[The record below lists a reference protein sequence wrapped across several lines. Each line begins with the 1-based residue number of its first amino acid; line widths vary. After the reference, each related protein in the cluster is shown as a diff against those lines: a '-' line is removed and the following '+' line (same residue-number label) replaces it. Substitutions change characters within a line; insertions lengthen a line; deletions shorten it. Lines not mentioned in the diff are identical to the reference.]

1 MYANL
6 PLSLE
11 LSSMVVRSLS
21 CSPKKEGREEKR
33 CVRGEEEDEI
43 VVEMIVVEMIVVVMI
58 EGDMTMIGGETG
70 NTLLLQP
77 SIVLA

>member
-21 CSPKKEGREEKR
+21 CSLKKEGREEKR

-43 VVEMIVVEMIVVVMI
+43 VVEMIVVEMI

-77 SIVLA
+77 IVLA